1 MVTTNA
7 RRANPGANAA
17 SQAAYRRHPEKV
29 LIASPGQA
37 VSVSTGRVASSPVTP
52 GKGWV
57 TAAPAGLMAGAVM
70 VAGRARVRSV
80 SAVAVDH
87 CEIAPSLDASC

>member
-1 MVTTNA
+1 MLDGPIPAPTPPVKRPTAGTL
-7 RRANPGANAA
+7 
-17 SQAAYRRHPEKV
+17 KV

-70 VAGRARVRSV
+70 VAGRARVRS
-80 SAVAVDH
+80 AVAVDH